1 MRSIYLGWLLT
12 GLALTP
18 ALAVERV
25 ALVIGNGRYQNVQP
39 LKNPGNDARDLSA
52 ELRELGF
59 AVTEVLDADLKGM
72 EQAVD
77 AFVGKLGSDSA
88 ALFHYS
94 GHGLQVQQ
102 ENYLIPVDFE
112 LKDEASV
119 KFDALSA
126 SKVHER
132 MAGSGSKLNIVILD
146 ACRNNGFSLSRSS
159 GAGLAAMNAARGS
172 FIAFSTS
179 PGNIAADNPD
189 GRNGL
194 FTGYLLE
201 ELRSPGLTLDEVFN
215 RVRRK
220 TYAASNERQLP
231 WSSSSVIGSFYF
243 LPGDGPAEQR
253 DLQLVSED
261 NPQVTPAAA
270 RQATPGGSRPVPPP
284 ASASTAELDER
295 LTQVAARASAVRA
308 SLDQLKQ
315 SQARSGPPPPPPPP
329 PWAPL
334 PGLGWKIFPPL
345 CLNPCRPDPSP
356 VFPIAPVPGEK
367 GTFPPCAGTCAH
379 PRGRVRPPPP
389 LVCLLASPKLLP

>member
-1 MRSIYLGWLLT
+1 MRSIYLGWLLM

-25 ALVIGNGRYQNVQP
+25 ALVIGNGRYQHVQP

-52 ELRELGF
+52 ELRRLGF

-72 EQAVD
+72 ERAVD
-77 AFVGKLGSDSA
+77 AFVGKLGPDSA

-102 ENYLIPVDFE
+102 ENYLVPVDFE

-132 MAGSGSKLNIVILD
+132 MAGSGSQLNIVILD

-243 LPGDGPAEQR
+243 LSGGGPAEQR
-253 DLQLVSED
+253 DLQLVSDDE
-261 NPQVTPAAA
+261 PQAIPASA
-270 RQATPGGSRPVPPP
+270 RQATAGGSRPAPPP
-284 ASASTAELDER
+284 ASASAADLDER
-295 LTQVAARASAVRA
+295 LTQVAARASAVRG

-315 SQARSGPPPPPPPP
+315 AQARSG
-329 PWAPL
+329 L
-334 PGLGWKIFPPL
+334 GLRRDMAAAEQRMGFNL
-345 CLNPCRPDPSP
+345 
-356 VFPIAPVPGEK
+356 AQAEEK
-367 GTFPPCAGTCAH
+367 LAAGDSAGAE
-379 PRGRVRPPPP
+379 RN
-389 LVCLLASPKLLP
+389 LDLAEKALEQLEKFLGL

>member
-1 MRSIYLGWLLT
+1 MRTILLGWLLA
-12 GLALTP
+12 GLAFSP
-18 ALAVERV
+18 ALAEKRV
-25 ALVIGNGRYQNVQP
+25 ALVIGNGGYQHVQP
-39 LKNPGNDARDLSA
+39 LKNPGNDAADLSA

-59 AVTEVLDADLKGM
+59 AVTEVRDADLARM
-72 EQAVD
+72 EKAVD
-77 AFVGKLGSDSA
+77 AFVSELGPDCA

-94 GHGLQVQQ
+94 GHGLQVEQ

-112 LKDEASV
+112 LKDAASV

-132 MAGSGSKLNIVILD
+132 MAGSGSQLNIVILD

-220 TYAASNERQLP
+220 TYAASGERQLP

-243 LPGDGPAEQR
+243 LPGSAERR
-253 DLQLVSED
+253 DLQLVSD
-261 NPQVTPAAA
+261 DQPQAVPAAA
-270 RQATPGGSRPVPPP
+270 RQATPGGSRPAP
-284 ASASTAELDER
+284 APRAPTSAGDLDER

-315 SQARSGPPPPPPPP
+315 SQARSG
-329 PWAPL
+329 L
-334 PGLGWKIFPPL
+334 GLRRDMAAAEQRMGFNL
-345 CLNPCRPDPSP
+345 
-356 VFPIAPVPGEK
+356 AQAEEK
-367 GTFPPCAGTCAH
+367 LGAGDRAGAE
-379 PRGRVRPPPP
+379 RN
-389 LVCLLASPKLLP
+389 LDLAERALEQLEKFLGL